1 MVPQRK
7 WRAQTQAC
15 IGHLRSSL
23 NQTLPDGVPYQAG
36 GLMSV
41 KFLHDSGP
49 MRGYGL
55 EAYSESFRNLLGTLA
70 VCDQIQDL
78 LFTAGQE
85 SPPLPASARRCRI
98 NCALFS
104 LDCRAFLS
112 PVRAG

>member
-1 MVPQRK
+1 
-7 WRAQTQAC
+7 
-15 IGHLRSSL
+15 
-23 NQTLPDGVPYQAG
+23 
-36 GLMSV
+36 MSV

-85 SPPLPASARRCRI
+85 RPAFASECQKVSNQLCTFLAGLQGLLEPGESRV
-98 NCALFS
+98 S
-104 LDCRAFLS
+104 LWQTVQRHVEA
-112 PVRAG
+112 PGNGG

>member
-1 MVPQRK
+1 MLCRCVPRLT

-15 IGHLRSSL
+15 IGHLRSRL
-23 NQTLPDGVPYQAG
+23 NQTLPDGMPYQAG

-85 SPPLPASARRCRI
+85 RPAFAGECQKVSNQLCT
-98 NCALFS
+98 
-104 LDCRAFLS
+104 FLAWI
-112 PVRAG
+112 AGPS